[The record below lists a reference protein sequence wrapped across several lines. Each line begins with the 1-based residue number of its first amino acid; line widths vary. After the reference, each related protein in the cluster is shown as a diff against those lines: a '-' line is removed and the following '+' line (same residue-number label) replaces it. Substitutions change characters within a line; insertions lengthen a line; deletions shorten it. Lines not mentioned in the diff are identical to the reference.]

1 MKSYSLKWRLV
12 TTISIVFIFLWSL
25 VFYWLYVD
33 LEKRLQNTLDQRLSA
48 SAQMV
53 AHLIQQLPVNE
64 IINTLNSTQQKHDS
78 QNLLV
83 CEVSFLNS
91 SSSADPQVIVKTQGS
106 PKLSTRHV
114 GFSTWHENNIEWRSY
129 VLQKGHI
136 QVVTAEKLQ
145 LRYSLLKQ
153 ILQSVLIPLIITL
166 ILCVLLILWIVRV
179 EFQPLDQIAQRV
191 KQRKQHFSNA
201 TTELLELKAQ
211 NVPQEIQ
218 PFVDSLVELVQNLH
232 QSLENE
238 KSFSA
243 FAAHELRSP
252 LTAIKTH
259 VQLSKLVLIQS
270 GQEQQRVLNN
280 LEKAESSIQRY
291 EQLLEQLLLL
301 SKTEIHLPSS
311 SDETDVSSCL
321 SHAIT
326 ELEKKS
332 TDLSQQL
339 DVKWASLS
347 TIALPYAALS
357 IVLKNL
363 IENAYIHAQSP
374 IQIYMEQHNL
384 IVSDHGNGLTDAEL
398 NLLTQRFWRK
408 SSQNDGH
415 GLGLSLVSQLLE
427 KYGFTIK
434 FSHHFPNGLKVV
446 ISRVHNYISEESSKS
461 KS

>member
-12 TTISIVFIFLWSL
+12 TTISIVFILLWSL

-33 LEKRLQNTLDQRLSA
+33 LEKRLQSTLDQRLSA

-64 IINTLNSTQQKHDS
+64 IIDTLNSAQQKHDS

-91 SSSADPQVIVKTQGS
+91 GSGTAPQVIVRTQGS

-114 GFSTWHENNIEWRSY
+114 GFSTWQENNMEWRSY

-153 ILQSVLIPLIITL
+153 ILQSVLIPLILTL
-166 ILCVLLILWIVRV
+166 ILCILLILWIVRV

-191 KQRKQHFSNA
+191 KQRKQHFSTA
-201 TTELLELKAQ
+201 ATELLELKAQ
-211 NVPQEIQ
+211 NIPQEIQ

-259 VQLSKLVLIQS
+259 VQLSKLMLAQAQI
-270 GQEQQRVLNN
+270 EPEKLLKN
-280 LEKAESSIQRY
+280 LEKAEISIQRY
-291 EQLLEQLLLL
+291 QQLLEQLLLL
-301 SKTEIHLPSS
+301 SKTEIQLTPL
-311 SDETDVSSCL
+311 SDQTDVGLCL
-321 SHAIT
+321 KHVIT
-326 ELEKKS
+326 ELEKKY

-339 DVKWASLS
+339 DVDWTSLS
-347 TIALPYAALS
+347 AMALPHATLS

-363 IENAYIHAQSP
+363 IENAYLHAQPS
-374 IQIYMEQHNL
+374 IHIYMEQDNL
-384 IVSDHGNGLTDAEL
+384 MVSDHGKGLSDAEL

-408 SSQNDGH
+408 SAQNDGH
-415 GLGLSLVSQLLE
+415 GLGLALVSQLLE
-427 KYGFTIK
+427 KYGYRIR
-434 FSHHFPNGLKVV
+434 FSHHLPSGLKVM
-446 ISRVHNYISEESSKS
+446 ISSVQNFE
-461 KS
+461 

>member
-12 TTISIVFIFLWSL
+12 TTISIVFILLWSL

-33 LEKRLQNTLDQRLSA
+33 LEKRLQSTLDQRLSA

-64 IINTLNSTQQKHDS
+64 IIDTLNSAQQKHDS

-91 SSSADPQVIVKTQGS
+91 GSGTDPQVIVRTQGS

-114 GFSTWHENNIEWRSY
+114 GFSTWQENNMEWRSY

-153 ILQSVLIPLIITL
+153 ILQSVLIPLILTL
-166 ILCVLLILWIVRV
+166 ILCILLILWIVRV

-191 KQRKQHFSNA
+191 KQRKQHFSTA
-201 TTELLELKAQ
+201 ATELLELKAQ
-211 NVPQEIQ
+211 NIPQEIQ

-259 VQLSKLVLIQS
+259 VQLSKLMLAQAQI
-270 GQEQQRVLNN
+270 EPEKLLNN
-280 LEKAESSIQRY
+280 LEKAEISIQRY
-291 EQLLEQLLLL
+291 QQLLEQLLLL
-301 SKTEIHLPSS
+301 SKTETQLPPL
-311 SDETDVSSCL
+311 SDQTDVGLCL
-321 SHAIT
+321 RQVIT
-326 ELEKKS
+326 ELEKKY

-339 DVKWASLS
+339 DVDWTSLS
-347 TIALPYAALS
+347 AMALPHATLS

-363 IENAYIHAQSP
+363 IENAYIHAHPP
-374 IQIYMEQHNL
+374 IQIYMEHHAL
-384 IVSDHGNGLTDAEL
+384 IVSDHGKGLSNAEL
-398 NLLTQRFWRK
+398 DLLTQRFWRK
-408 SSQNDGH
+408 SAQNDGH
-415 GLGLSLVSQLLE
+415 GLGLALVSQLLE
-427 KYGFTIK
+427 KYGYRIR
-434 FSHHFPNGLKVV
+434 FSHHLPSGLKVI
-446 ISRVHNYISEESSKS
+446 ISSVQSSE
-461 KS
+461 

>member
-1 MKSYSLKWRLV
+1 
-12 TTISIVFIFLWSL
+12 
-25 VFYWLYVD
+25 
-33 LEKRLQNTLDQRLSA
+33 
-48 SAQMV
+48 
-53 AHLIQQLPVNE
+53 
-64 IINTLNSTQQKHDS
+64 
-78 QNLLV
+78 
-83 CEVSFLNS
+83 
-91 SSSADPQVIVKTQGS
+91 
-106 PKLSTRHV
+106 
-114 GFSTWHENNIEWRSY
+114 
-129 VLQKGHI
+129 
-136 QVVTAEKLQ
+136 
-145 LRYSLLKQ
+145 
-153 ILQSVLIPLIITL
+153 
-166 ILCVLLILWIVRV
+166 VRV

-218 PFVDSLVELVQNLH
+218 PFVDSIVELVQNLH

-270 GQEQQRVLNN
+270 GQEQQRLLNN

-301 SKTEIHLPSS
+301 SKTEIHLLPL

-326 ELEKKS
+326 ELEKKY
-332 TDLSQQL
+332 TALPQQL

-347 TIALPYAALS
+347 AMALPYAALS

-363 IENAYIHAQSP
+363 IENAYIHAQPP
-374 IQIYMEQHNL
+374 IQIYMEQNNL

-446 ISRVHNYISEESSKS
+446 ISRVHNCLSEQCSKN

>member
-12 TTISIVFIFLWSL
+12 TTISIVFILLWSL

-33 LEKRLQNTLDQRLSA
+33 LEKRLQSTLDQRLSA

-64 IINTLNSTQQKHDS
+64 IIDTLNSAQQKHDS

-91 SSSADPQVIVKTQGS
+91 GSGTDPQVIVRTQGS

-114 GFSTWHENNIEWRSY
+114 GFSTWQENNMEWRSY

-153 ILQSVLIPLIITL
+153 ILQSVLIPLILTL
-166 ILCVLLILWIVRV
+166 ILCILLILWIVRV

-191 KQRKQHFSNA
+191 KQRKQHFSTA

-211 NVPQEIQ
+211 NIPQEIQ

-259 VQLSKLVLIQS
+259 VQLSKLMLAQAQI
-270 GQEQQRVLNN
+270 EPEKLLNN
-280 LEKAESSIQRY
+280 LEKAEISIQRY
-291 EQLLEQLLLL
+291 QQLLEQLLLL
-301 SKTEIHLPSS
+301 SKTETQLPPL
-311 SDETDVSSCL
+311 SDQTDVGLCL
-321 SHAIT
+321 KHVIT
-326 ELEKKS
+326 ELEKKY
-332 TDLSQQL
+332 TDLPQQL
-339 DVKWASLS
+339 DVNWTSLS
-347 TIALPYAALS
+347 AMALPEATLS

-363 IENAYIHAQSP
+363 IENAYLHAQPS
-374 IQIYMEQHNL
+374 IHIYMEQDNL
-384 IVSDHGNGLTDAEL
+384 IVSDHGKGLSDAEL

-408 SSQNDGH
+408 SAQNDGH
-415 GLGLSLVSQLLE
+415 GLGLTLVSQLLE
-427 KYGFTIK
+427 KYGYRIR
-434 FSHHFPNGLKVV
+434 FSHHLPSGLKVL
-446 ISRVHNYISEESSKS
+446 ISSVQSSE
-461 KS
+461 

>member
-153 ILQSVLIPLIITL
+153 ILQSVLIPLI
-166 ILCVLLILWIVRV
+166 
-179 EFQPLDQIAQRV
+179 
-191 KQRKQHFSNA
+191 NA

-270 GQEQQRVLNN
+270 GQQQQRLLNN

-446 ISRVHNYISEESSKS
+446 ISRVHNYISEESSKN

>member
-1 MKSYSLKWRLV
+1 M
-12 TTISIVFIFLWSL
+12 
-25 VFYWLYVD
+25 
-33 LEKRLQNTLDQRLSA
+33 
-48 SAQMV
+48 
-53 AHLIQQLPVNE
+53 
-64 IINTLNSTQQKHDS
+64 
-78 QNLLV
+78 
-83 CEVSFLNS
+83 
-91 SSSADPQVIVKTQGS
+91 
-106 PKLSTRHV
+106 
-114 GFSTWHENNIEWRSY
+114 
-129 VLQKGHI
+129 
-136 QVVTAEKLQ
+136 
-145 LRYSLLKQ
+145 
-153 ILQSVLIPLIITL
+153 
-166 ILCVLLILWIVRV
+166 
-179 EFQPLDQIAQRV
+179 
-191 KQRKQHFSNA
+191 
-201 TTELLELKAQ
+201 
-211 NVPQEIQ
+211 
-218 PFVDSLVELVQNLH
+218 
-232 QSLENE
+232 
-238 KSFSA
+238 
-243 FAAHELRSP
+243 
-252 LTAIKTH
+252 
-259 VQLSKLVLIQS
+259 
-270 GQEQQRVLNN
+270 
-280 LEKAESSIQRY
+280 
-291 EQLLEQLLLL
+291 L

-446 ISRVHNYISEESSKS
+446 ISRVHNYISEESSKN

>member
-12 TTISIVFIFLWSL
+12 TTISIVFILLWSL

-33 LEKRLQNTLDQRLSA
+33 LEKRLQSTLDQRLSA

-64 IINTLNSTQQKHDS
+64 IIDTLNSAQQKHDS

-91 SSSADPQVIVKTQGS
+91 GSGTDPQVIVRTQGS

-114 GFSTWHENNIEWRSY
+114 GFSTWQENNMEWRSY

-153 ILQSVLIPLIITL
+153 ILQSVLIPLILTL
-166 ILCVLLILWIVRV
+166 ILCILLILWIVRV

-191 KQRKQHFSNA
+191 KQRKQHFSTA

-211 NVPQEIQ
+211 NIPQEIQ

-259 VQLSKLVLIQS
+259 VQLSKLMLAQTQI
-270 GQEQQRVLNN
+270 EPEKLLNN
-280 LEKAESSIQRY
+280 LEKAEISIQRY
-291 EQLLEQLLLL
+291 QQLLEQLLLL
-301 SKTEIHLPSS
+301 SKTETQLPPV
-311 SDETDVSSCL
+311 SDQTDVGLCL
-321 SHAIT
+321 KHVIT
-326 ELEKKS
+326 ELEKKY

-339 DVKWASLS
+339 DVDWTSLS
-347 TIALPYAALS
+347 AIALPHATLS

-363 IENAYIHAQSP
+363 IENAYLHAQPS
-374 IQIYMEQHNL
+374 IHIYMEQDDL
-384 IVSDHGNGLTDAEL
+384 IVSDHGKGLSDAEL

-408 SSQNDGH
+408 SAQNDGH
-415 GLGLSLVSQLLE
+415 GLGLALVSQLLE
-427 KYGFTIK
+427 KYGYRIR
-434 FSHHFPNGLKVV
+434 FSHHLPSGLKVV
-446 ISRVHNYISEESSKS
+446 ISSVQG
-461 KS
+461 

>member
-12 TTISIVFIFLWSL
+12 TTISIVFILLWSL

-33 LEKRLQNTLDQRLSA
+33 LEKRLQSTLDQRLSA

-64 IINTLNSTQQKHDS
+64 IIDTLNSAQQKHDS

-91 SSSADPQVIVKTQGS
+91 GYGTDPQVIVRTQGS

-114 GFSTWHENNIEWRSY
+114 GFSTWQENNMEWRSY

-153 ILQSVLIPLIITL
+153 ILQSVLIPLILTL
-166 ILCVLLILWIVRV
+166 ILCILLILWIVRV

-191 KQRKQHFSNA
+191 KQRKQHFSTA

-211 NVPQEIQ
+211 NIPQEIQ

-259 VQLSKLVLIQS
+259 VQLSKLMLAQAQI
-270 GQEQQRVLNN
+270 EPEKLLNN
-280 LEKAESSIQRY
+280 LEKAEISIQRY
-291 EQLLEQLLLL
+291 QQLLEQLLLL
-301 SKTEIHLPSS
+301 SKTETQLPPL
-311 SDETDVSSCL
+311 SDQTDVGLCL
-321 SHAIT
+321 KHIIT
-326 ELEKKS
+326 ELEKKY
-332 TDLSQQL
+332 TDLLQQL
-339 DVKWASLS
+339 DVDWASLS
-347 TIALPYAALS
+347 AMALPHATLS

-363 IENAYIHAQSP
+363 IENAYLHAQPS
-374 IQIYMEQHNL
+374 IHIYMEQDDL
-384 IVSDHGNGLTDAEL
+384 IVSDHGKGLSDAEL

-408 SSQNDGH
+408 SAQNDGH
-415 GLGLSLVSQLLE
+415 GLGLTLASQLLE
-427 KYGFTIK
+427 KYGYRIR
-434 FSHHFPNGLKVV
+434 FSHHLPSGLKVL
-446 ISRVHNYISEESSKS
+446 ISSVQSSE
-461 KS
+461 